1 MAQNSFCSFIG
12 LIISIIALVYLFKIR
27 SDTKEDIFQQPI
39 DPALK
44 GKFFYSTNT
53 TPAINPVE
61 VGIKC
66 ELYQEAIMN
75 PKVTKLGDFFNLNIE
90 NIHSKATILLVIFIL
105 SIIMLFLTIL
115 ALYLLSQTKS
125 LLFIFLTC
133 ILSLGNVALIICNL
147 VVSILFFL
155 SYYNGDTYRFV
166 EFLSCKNVNK
176 SEFGNYLFAEKLKKH
191 FTVFVVLNIINLF
204 INSTLN
210 TLTYVNKQQQQQP
223 NNAQQEVAVKTI

>member
-27 SDTKEDIFQQPI
+27 LDTKEDIFQKPI
-39 DPALK
+39 DQTLK

-53 TPAINPVE
+53 TPSVNPAE

-125 LLFIFLTC
+125 LLFIFLSC
-133 ILSLGNVALIICNL
+133 ILSLGNVAIIICNI
-147 VVSILFFL
+147 VTTILFFL

-176 SEFGNYLFAEKLKKH
+176 NEFGSYLFAEKLKKH

>member
-1 MAQNSFCSFIG
+1 MAQNTFVSFIG
-12 LIISIIALVYLFKIR
+12 LVISICVLVYLFKIR
-27 SDTKEDIFQQPI
+27 SDTKEDLFQQPI

-53 TPAINPVE
+53 TPAINPAE

-66 ELYQEAIMN
+66 ELYQEVIMN

-90 NIHSKATILLVIFIL
+90 SIHSKANMLLLIGILA
-105 SIIMLFLTIL
+105 IIMLLLTIV
-115 ALYLLSQTKS
+115 ALFFLEQTKS

-176 SEFGNYLFAEKLKKH
+176 SEFGNYLFAEKLKTH
-191 FTVFVVLNIINLF
+191 FTVFVVLNIINLYM
-204 INSTLN
+204 NSKVN
-210 TLTYVNKQQQQQP
+210 TTANSNNQQQQQ
-223 NNAQQEVAVKTI
+223 NNAQQEEVVRTI

>member
-1 MAQNSFCSFIG
+1 MAQNTFASFIG
-12 LIISIIALVYLFKIR
+12 LVISICVLVYLFKIR
-27 SDTKEDIFQQPI
+27 SDTKEDLFQQPI
-39 DPALK
+39 DHALK
-44 GKFFYSTNT
+44 AKFFYSTNT
-53 TPAINPVE
+53 TTAINPAE

-66 ELYQEAIMN
+66 ELYQEVIMN

-90 NIHSKATILLVIFIL
+90 SIHSKANMLLLIGILA
-105 SIIMLFLTIL
+105 IIMLLLTIV
-115 ALYLLSQTKS
+115 ALFFLEQTKS

-176 SEFGNYLFAEKLKKH
+176 SEFGNYLFAEKLKTH
-191 FTVFVVLNIINLF
+191 FTVFVILNIINLYM
-204 INSTLN
+204 NSKVN
-210 TLTYVNKQQQQQP
+210 TTANSNNQQQQQ
-223 NNAQQEVAVKTI
+223 NNAQQ

>member
-53 TPAINPVE
+53 TPAINPAE

-90 NIHSKATILLVIFIL
+90 SIHSKANMLLLIGILA
-105 SIIMLFLTIL
+105 IIMLLLTIV
-115 ALYLLSQTKS
+115 ALFFLEQTKS

-176 SEFGNYLFAEKLKKH
+176 SEFGNYLFAEKLKTH
-191 FTVFVVLNIINLF
+191 FTVFVVLNIINLYM
-204 INSTLN
+204 NSKVN
-210 TLTYVNKQQQQQP
+210 TTANSNNQQQQQ
-223 NNAQQEVAVKTI
+223 NNAQQEEVVRTI

>member
-27 SDTKEDIFQQPI
+27 SDTKEDIFQKPI
-39 DPALK
+39 EPTLK

-53 TPAINPVE
+53 IPAVNPAE

-66 ELYQEAIMN
+66 ELYQDAIMN

-90 NIHSKATILLVIFIL
+90 SIHSKANILLLIGALV
-105 SIIMLFLTIL
+105 IIMLLLTIL
-115 ALYLLSQTKS
+115 SLFLLVQTKS
-125 LLFIFLTC
+125 LIFIFLTC
-133 ILSLGNVALIICNL
+133 IVSLGNVALIICNL
-147 VVSILFFL
+147 VMSILFFL

-176 SEFGNYLFAEKLKKH
+176 NEFGDYLFAEKLKQH
-191 FTVFVVLNIINLF
+191 FTVFVVLNIINLYM
-204 INSTLN
+204 NSKVN
-210 TLTYVNKQQQQQP
+210 TTTNSNNQQQQQ
-223 NNAQQEVAVKTI
+223 NNAQQEEVVRTI

>member
-1 MAQNSFCSFIG
+1 MAQNTFVSFIG
-12 LIISIIALVYLFKIR
+12 LVISICVLVYLFKIR
-27 SDTKEDIFQQPI
+27 SDTKEDLFKQPI

-53 TPAINPVE
+53 TPAINPAE

-66 ELYQEAIMN
+66 ELYQEVIMN

-90 NIHSKATILLVIFIL
+90 SIHSKANMLLLIGVL
-105 SIIMLFLTIL
+105 AIIMLLLTIV
-115 ALYLLSQTKS
+115 ALFFLEQTKS

-176 SEFGNYLFAEKLKKH
+176 SEFGNYLFAEKLKTH
-191 FTVFVVLNIINLF
+191 FTVFVVLNIINLYM
-204 INSTLN
+204 NSKVN
-210 TLTYVNKQQQQQP
+210 TTANSNNQQQQQ
-223 NNAQQEVAVKTI
+223 NNAQQEEVVRTI